1 MSIQRVPNND
11 EPITVVKVGGQL
23 LDDAASL
30 NAIVAAITQASIR
43 TKLVVV
49 HGGGTAVTEL
59 LTKLGIEA
67 PKINGLRATNAA
79 AIGPVVGALAGT
91 ANKSFTAALRS
102 EGCNAVGLCLGDG
115 GAAIV
120 ERHPDA
126 ALGCVGLVTGGT
138 GDLWRELLAAGRTP
152 VVSSI
157 GFSAAGELLNVNAD
171 DAALGAA
178 LAVGA
183 SALVLVTDTPGVL
196 DADGAAIPFL
206 DEPLAQSAIESGI
219 IHSGMVP
226 KVNAALQAAG
236 QLSAPVRIVHFSQI
250 SEALAS
256 SAGHVGTTVS
266 SKRLRPMGSPEPTQ
280 PMPV

>member
-1 MSIQRVPNND
+1 MSRQHVPNGVD
-11 EPITVVKVGGQL
+11 QITVVKIGGQL
-23 LDDAASL
+23 LDDPASRS
-30 NAIVAAITQASIR
+30 AIVAAITQSSTH
-43 TKLVVV
+43 TKLIVV
-49 HGGGTAVTEL
+49 HGGGDAAGEL
-59 LTKLGIEA
+59 LSKLGIEA
-67 PKINGLRATNAA
+67 PKINGLRATNDA

-91 ANKSFTAALRS
+91 VNKSFTAALRTA
-102 EGCNAVGLCLGDG
+102 GCDAVGLCLGDG
-115 GAAIV
+115 GAVIV
-120 ERHPDA
+120 ERHPDP
-126 ALGCVGLVTGGT
+126 ALGCVGLVAGGT
-138 GDLWRELLAAGRTP
+138 GDLWRELLASGRTP

-157 GFSAAGELLNVNAD
+157 GFSATGALLNVNAD

-178 LAVGA
+178 LAVSA
-183 SALVLVTDTPGVL
+183 VALVLVTDTAGVL
-196 DADGAAIPFL
+196 DSQGAVMPFL
-206 DEPLAQSAIESGI
+206 DEQLAATSIGSGI

-266 SKRLRPMGSPEPTQ
+266 SKRLRPSGSPEPTQ